1 MNDLKK
7 QISVGAILSYL
18 QMGLSIVIGLI
29 YTPIMI
35 RLLGK
40 SEYGLYNTASS
51 IVSMLAILSLGFNSS
66 YIKFYAKYKK
76 EKDDIGIAK
85 LNGLFLLIFA
95 CIGIVA
101 LSCGLVLWGNTALV
115 MGDKLT
121 DQEYAI
127 SKVLILLLTISLA
140 VSFPMSVFANIITAH
155 EKFICLKLLGM
166 IKTVLGPFVTLPV
179 LLLGYGSI
187 AMVAISSALTVFT
200 DILYA
205 VYVFAILKQK
215 FIFKKFPRGLFKEMC
230 GYTVFIAINMIV
242 DQINW
247 NIDKIVLMQIKG
259 PSMVA
264 VYSVGYS
271 LYSYYMMFSN
281 SIANFFVARVH
292 HVVQQT
298 EDKAL
303 MRVRLTEL
311 FTKVG
316 RIQLIILGLIA
327 TGMVFFG
334 KEFIL
339 TYWAGSGYEDAYWV
353 ALLLI
358 IPSTIAM
365 IQNLGIEIQRA
376 ENKHK
381 FRSLVYSIMA
391 IVNLVISIFLCQIYG
406 AIGSAI
412 GTAISLI
419 LANGIIMN
427 IYYHKKCNI
436 DIIYFWKRI
445 GRLSLGMLIP
455 LGVGVLIMWLLPI
468 DSVAYFLLGITGYT
482 LVYCVS
488 MWFLG
493 MDKEEKFL
501 LKNFLKKFRR
511 KKHDSD

>member
-1 MNDLKK
+1 M
-7 QISVGAILSYL
+7 
-18 QMGLSIVIGLI
+18 
-29 YTPIMI
+29 
-35 RLLGK
+35 
-40 SEYGLYNTASS
+40 
-51 IVSMLAILSLGFNSS
+51 
-66 YIKFYAKYKK
+66 
-76 EKDDIGIAK
+76 
-85 LNGLFLLIFA
+85 
-95 CIGIVA
+95 
-101 LSCGLVLWGNTALV
+101 V

-121 DQEYAI
+121 EGEYAI
-127 SKVLILLLTISLA
+127 SKVLIFLLTINLA

-155 EKFICLKLLGM
+155 ERFICLKLLGM
-166 IKTVLGPFVTLPV
+166 IKTVLGPFVTLPI

-187 AMVAISSALTVFT
+187 GMVAISSGLAIFT
-200 DILYA
+200 DVLYA
-205 VYVFAILKQK
+205 GYVLIILKQK
-215 FIFKKFPRGLFKEMC
+215 FIFKKFPQGLFKEMC

-247 NIDKIVLMQIKG
+247 NIDKIVLMQFKG
-259 PSMVA
+259 PSVVA
-264 VYSVGYS
+264 IYSVGYS

-298 EDKAL
+298 ETPDM
-303 MRVRLTEL
+303 MRQRLTDL

-334 KEFIL
+334 RNFIVS
-339 TYWAGSGYEDAYWV
+339 YWAGEGYDEGYWV

-365 IQNLGIEIQRA
+365 IQNIGIEIQRA

-391 IVNLVISIFLCQIYG
+391 IVNLVTSIFLCRIYG

-427 IYYHKKCNI
+427 IYYHKKCNV
-436 DIIYFWKRI
+436 DILYFWKSV
-445 GRLSLGMLIP
+445 GRLSLGLIIP
-455 LGVGVLIMWLLPI
+455 IGVGSLLVWLWPMEQ
-468 DSVAYFLLGITGYT
+468 VVFFLLGIGIYT
-482 LVYCVS
+482 IVYCAS
-488 MWFLG
+488 IWLIG
-493 MDKEEKFL
+493 MNAYEKSLVKALFNKIL
-501 LKNFLKKFRR
+501 RR
-511 KKHDSD
+511 KKYAQN